1 MSTAVQP
8 TTTPPVR
15 VSSSHT
21 SLVIASVY
29 GALVVLGGL
38 VIAGYVVPLLWQ
50 QYAAP
55 ATSQLPGFLSLS
67 LRLIVQLVAAGV
79 VIYAGTRLAGNNP
92 PRGIRGGIFLVISM
106 IIGIFFIVRAFNFQL
121 ADLAYGTP
129 VSLVVLGVLAF
140 GAFKVLMSPWAE
152 AKMHAIEEQGW
163 FHTNSFKA
171 TQGLKVRRYTLIGVL
186 IVGLTGAWSLY
197 HHMALGTGDLMLSMP
212 FYDKAIA
219 VLSSKEVT
227 VPLVIALLTGWFA
240 WRLVNVPTF
249 ADFLIATEAEMNK
262 VSWSTRKRLFQ
273 DTVVVL
279 VTVVI
284 LTSFLLIVD
293 LFWGWLLSQP
303 FIGVLPAKA
312 AEVQKQGPGESLNW

>member
-15 VSSSHT
+15 VGSSHT

-67 LRLIVQLVAAGV
+67 LRLIVQFVAAGV
-79 VIYAGTRLAGNNP
+79 VIFAGTRLAGNNP

-129 VSLVVLGVLAF
+129 VSLAVLGVLAF

-152 AKMHAIEEQGW
+152 AKMHAVEEQGW
-163 FHTNSFKA
+163 FHTNSFKS
-171 TQGLKVRRYTLIGVL
+171 TQGLKVRRYTLVGVL
-186 IVGLTGAWSLY
+186 IVGWTGAWSLY

-227 VPLVIALLTGWFA
+227 VPLAIALLTGWFA

-284 LTSFLLIVD
+284 LTSFLLVVD
-293 LFWGWLLSQP
+293 LFWGWLLSQE

-312 AEVQKQGPGESLNW
+312 AETQKQGPGESLNW